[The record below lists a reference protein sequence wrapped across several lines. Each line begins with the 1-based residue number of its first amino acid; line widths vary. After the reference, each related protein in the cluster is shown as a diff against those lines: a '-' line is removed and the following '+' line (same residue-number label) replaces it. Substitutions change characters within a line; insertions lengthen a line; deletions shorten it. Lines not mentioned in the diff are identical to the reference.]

1 MTKMLATHSSTAKFG
16 NKAGCLRS
24 TETLHAR
31 VQRLQALK
39 SRLFARYGVNSLK
52 SLPIG
57 VQQDFAVAARRAG
70 LALLASDCGRDV
82 DVVTPERINI
92 GESEELAIS

>member
-1 MTKMLATHSSTAKFG
+1 MTKVLATHSSTAKFG
-16 NKAGCLRS
+16 NKAGCLRG

-57 VQQDFAVAARRAG
+57 VQQDFETAARRAG
-70 LALLASDCGRDV
+70 LTLLGRDRGGDIDSTTQNRV
-82 DVVTPERINI
+82 NSDV
-92 GESEELAIS
+92 EEVGATS